1 MMKIVRGFKIPS
13 LIFTTAVVAGFGFV
27 FPASA
32 QQEVPYI
39 VDLNTRQVTSLGTLG
54 GYYSSASAINDS
66 GQVVGSSYTAGG
78 GRAFITGTNGVGM
91 TALGTL
97 GG

>member
-1 MMKIVRGFKIPS
+1 MKNADSFKIPS
-13 LIFTTAVVAGFGFV
+13 LIFAAAVVAGSGFV

-54 GYYSSASAINDS
+54 GAFGFSNAYAINDS
-66 GQVVGSSYTAGG
+66 GQVAGSS
-78 GRAFITGTNGVGM
+78 V
-91 TALGTL
+91 TALRLFSCFYHRT
-97 GG
+97 